1 MRPAPPLLIESLRSG
16 TIASLALM
24 PLGLAFRALELR
36 IGHYGPKFA
45 ALYVDD
51 PQPALLFAQ
60 HLVIGWVSALPLL
73 WLLARGIGRNAPV
86 LAGAAYGA
94 AYYVLIN
101 ALALPLFFGD
111 PLPSQLG
118 ASTVLPSLIAH
129 MAFGAVISWAARGF
143 LARQS
148 AAPA

>member
-1 MRPAPPLLIESLRSG
+1 MHTAPPLLIESLRSG
-16 TIASLALM
+16 SIASLALM

-51 PQPALLFAQ
+51 PQPALLFVQ

-73 WLLARGIGRNAPV
+73 WLLARGIGSTAPV
-86 LAGAAYGA
+86 LAGAAYGT

-101 ALALPLFFGD
+101 ALALPRFFGD
-111 PLPSQLG
+111 PLPWQLG

-129 MAFGAVISWAARGF
+129 MAFGALISFAARGF
-143 LARQS
+143 LARNR
-148 AAPA
+148 AAHV